1 LKYTKYS
8 EMPKT
13 ETFSF
18 ISEMGGILGLFVGC
32 SFVSFFE
39 LAELFI
45 EIYFILF
52 SNKNKQNKIKG
63 EKDAEVRIS
72 KDYKICLNK

>member
-1 LKYTKYS
+1 
-8 EMPKT
+8 MPKT